1 MTVLSLVTGAQVK
14 PRAYTVQWVLLFER
28 QLPYHQRNIV
38 GSLTILLSVYRS
50 PWGDTVTMAVARV
63 AVVLLLTA
71 CIFSVTALPKYTDE
85 LPNLPVVNGQ
95 VVRGVGHIDPKG
107 AGELNPFGK
116 VRSLLDVLDSLTR
129 TGYMY

>member
-1 MTVLSLVTGAQVK
+1 
-14 PRAYTVQWVLLFER
+14 
-28 QLPYHQRNIV
+28 
-38 GSLTILLSVYRS
+38 
-50 PWGDTVTMAVARV
+50 MAVARV

-71 CIFSVTALPKYTDE
+71 CILSVTALPKYMDE

-95 VVRGVGHIDPKG
+95 VVRGVGHIDPQG

-116 VRSLLDVLDSLTR
+116 VRSLLDVLDALTR